1 MMNWLVKWG
10 VKRYALSIVNTALER
25 YNKSVTMAREV
36 VVKNIAKVEALLKF
50 LKSVDAK
57 LIDSKLTNE
66 EADEICEEA
75 VRLGEQLVR

>member
-10 VKRYALSIVNTALER
+10 VKRYALSIVNTALAQYSE
-25 YNKSVTMAREV
+25 SVNPAREV
-36 VVKNIAKVEALLKF
+36 VVKYIEKVEALLKF

-75 VRLGEQLVR
+75 VRLGEGLVR

>member
-10 VKRYALSIVNTALER
+10 VKRYALSIVNTALAQ
-25 YNKSVTMAREV
+25 YNESVNTAREV
-36 VVKNIAKVEALLKF
+36 VVKYIAKAEALLKF

>member
-10 VKRYALSIVNTALER
+10 VKRYALSIVNTALAQ
-25 YNKSVTMAREV
+25 YNESVNTAREV
-36 VVKNIAKVEALLKF
+36 VVKYIEKVEALLKF

-75 VRLGEQLVR
+75 IRLGEQLVR

>member
-1 MMNWLVKWG
+1 MMNWLIKWG
-10 VKRYALSIVNTALER
+10 VKRYALSIVNSALER

>member
-10 VKRYALSIVNTALER
+10 VKRYALSIVNTALAQ
-25 YNKSVTMAREV
+25 YNESVNTAREV
-36 VVKNIAKVEALLKF
+36 VVKYIAKVDALLKF

>member
-10 VKRYALSIVNTALER
+10 VKRYALSIVNTALAQ
-25 YNKSVTMAREV
+25 YNESVTTARAV
-36 VVKNIAKVEALLKF
+36 VQKYIAKAEALLKF

>member
-10 VKRYALSIVNTALER
+10 VKRYALSIVNSALAQYNESVNTAR
-25 YNKSVTMAREV
+25 AV
-36 VVKNIAKVEALLKF
+36 VQKYIGKAEALLAF

-75 VRLGEQLVR
+75 VALGEQLVR

>member
-10 VKRYALSIVNTALER
+10 VKRYALSIVNTALAQ
-25 YNKSVTMAREV
+25 YNESVTNARAV
-36 VVKNIAKVEALLKF
+36 VQKYIAKADALLKF

-75 VRLGEQLVR
+75 VRLGEELTR

>member
-10 VKRYALSIVNTALER
+10 VKRYALSIVNTALAQ
-25 YNKSVTMAREV
+25 YNESVTSARAV
-36 VVKNIAKVEALLKF
+36 VQKYIGKAEALLKF
-50 LKSVDAK
+50 LKSVDSK

>member
-10 VKRYALSIVNTALER
+10 VKKYILNIVNTALAQ
-25 YNKSVTMAREV
+25 YNESFNSARKV
-36 VVKNIAKVEALLKF
+36 VAKYIAKAEALLAF
-50 LKSVDAK
+50 LKSLDTK

-75 VRLGEQLVR
+75 VRLGEELVR

>member
-10 VKRYALSIVNTALER
+10 VKRYALSIVNTALAQ
-25 YNKSVTMAREV
+25 YNESVTSARAV
-36 VVKNIAKVEALLKF
+36 VQKYIGKAEALLKF

>member
-10 VKRYALSIVNTALER
+10 VKRYALSIVNTALAQ
-25 YNKSVTMAREV
+25 YNESVTTARAV
-36 VVKNIAKVEALLKF
+36 VQKYIGKAEALLKF

>member
-10 VKRYALSIVNTALER
+10 VKRYALSIVNTALAQ
-25 YNKSVTMAREV
+25 YNESVTNARAV
-36 VVKNIAKVEALLKF
+36 VQKYIGKAEALLKF

>member
-10 VKRYALSIVNTALER
+10 VKRYALSIVNTALAQ
-25 YNKSVTMAREV
+25 YNESVTNARAV
-36 VVKNIAKVEALLKF
+36 VQKYIGKAEALLKF

-75 VRLGEQLVR
+75 VSLGEQLVR

>member
-10 VKRYALSIVNTALER
+10 VKRYALSIVNTALAQ
-25 YNKSVTMAREV
+25 YNESVKTAREV
-36 VVKNIAKVEALLKF
+36 VVKYIEKVEALLKF

-75 VRLGEQLVR
+75 IRLGEELVR

>member
-10 VKRYALSIVNTALER
+10 VKRYALSIVNTALAQ
-25 YNKSVTMAREV
+25 YNESVKTAREV
-36 VVKNIAKVEALLKF
+36 VVKYIAKVEELLAF

-57 LIDSKLTNE
+57 LIDGKLTNE

-75 VRLGEQLVR
+75 VRLGENLVR